1 MQQAAAAVA
10 ATFTAAAFVAAA
22 GAGARRP
29 AARPLRLGDQRRQPP
44 SSLSTDSPAVPF
56 FTTQGFEC
64 RCGQVFCGLHR
75 YADAH
80 ACSFDYASHGR
91 AILEK
96 ANVKVAGDKGLDKI

>member
-1 MQQAAAAVA
+1 M
-10 ATFTAAAFVAAA
+10 
-22 GAGARRP
+22 
-29 AARPLRLGDQRRQPP
+29 
-44 SSLSTDSPAVPF
+44 
-56 FTTQGFEC
+56 
-64 RCGQVFCGLHR
+64 FCGLHR